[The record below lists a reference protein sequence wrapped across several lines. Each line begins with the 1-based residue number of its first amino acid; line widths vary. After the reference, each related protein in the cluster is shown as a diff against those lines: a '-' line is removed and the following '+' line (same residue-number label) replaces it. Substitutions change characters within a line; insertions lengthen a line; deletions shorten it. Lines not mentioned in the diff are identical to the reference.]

1 MKKKLMELT
10 VAEQLPASDWIKI
23 DQATIDLFAEATG
36 DHQWIHVDAERCA
49 KESAFKCTIAHG
61 FLTVTLM
68 PRAFYQM
75 VSMDPKYP
83 TMLNYGVE
91 KIRFIEPVRV
101 NDKVRFV
108 CELANIEQK
117 STGRLF
123 YFSTKAEIE
132 GRTRPAMQG
141 TFLMML
147 LGAA

>member
-1 MKKKLMELT
+1 MSKKLMEL
-10 VAEQLPASDWIKI
+10 VVNEQLPVSDWITI
-23 DQATIDLFAEATG
+23 DQATINLFAQATG
-36 DHQWIHVDAERCA
+36 DHQWIHVDAVRCA

-68 PRAFYQM
+68 PQAFYHM
-75 VSMDPKYP
+75 VSVDPEHP

-101 NDKVRFV
+101 NDKIRFV

-123 YFSTKAEIE
+123 YFSTKVEIQD
-132 GRTRPAMQG
+132 RAKPAMQG
-141 TFLMML
+141 TFLMLL
-147 LGAA
+147 LGAS